1 MILVVDNYDS
11 FTFNLVQMVGAI
23 DSNIL
28 VKRNDS
34 FTLDEIKSLNPSK
47 IIISPGPGK
56 PKDAG
61 LCKDLIK
68 YLGKNIPVLGVCLGH
83 QAIGEVFGGKIIQAK
98 NIVHGK
104 VSKVTHYKDHLFKN
118 IEDNFS
124 ATRYHSLVI
133 DEATLPNELTKIAQ
147 LKDGTIMGVRHKTY
161 PIVGIQ
167 FHPESYSTDCGLQ
180 IIKNFFNYPW

>member
-1 MILVVDNYDS
+1 
-11 FTFNLVQMVGAI
+11 MVGTI
-23 DSNIL
+23 DSDVL

-34 FTLDEIKSLNPSK
+34 FTLDEIKSLNPSN

-61 LCKDLIK
+61 LCTDLIK
-68 YLGKNIPVLGVCLGH
+68 YLGKHIPVLGVCLGH

-133 DEATLPNELTKIAQ
+133 DEATLPSELTKIAQ

>member
-11 FTFNLVQMVGAI
+11 FTFNLVQMVGVI

-28 VKRNDS
+28 VKRNDT
-34 FTLDEIKSLNPSK
+34 FTLDEIKSLNPSN

-61 LCKDLIK
+61 SSKDIIK
-68 YLGKNIPVLGVCLGH
+68 YLGKDIPVLGVCLGH

-104 VSKVTHYKDHLFKN
+104 VSKVTHFKDYLFNN
-118 IEDNFS
+118 IENNFS
-124 ATRYHSLVI
+124 ATRYHSLIV

-147 LKDGTIMGVRHKTY
+147 LKDGTIMGVKHNTY
-161 PIVGIQ
+161 PIIGIQ
-167 FHPESYSTDCGLQ
+167 FHPESYSTDCGSK
-180 IIKNFFNYPW
+180 IIENFFNYPW

>member
-11 FTFNLVQMVGAI
+11 FTFNLVQMVGVI
-23 DSNIL
+23 DSDIL

-34 FTLDEIKSLNPSK
+34 FTLDEIKSLNPSN

-56 PKDAG
+56 PKNAG
-61 LCKDLIK
+61 LCKDVIK
-68 YLGKNIPVLGVCLGH
+68 HLGKNIPVLGVCLGH

-133 DEATLPNELTKIAQ
+133 D
-147 LKDGTIMGVRHKTY
+147 
-161 PIVGIQ
+161 
-167 FHPESYSTDCGLQ
+167 
-180 IIKNFFNYPW
+180 